1 MASKHI
7 YELGGRRFE
16 SFRAHQC
23 TFSGTYEP
31 RQRGALLFLP
41 SGFSPPTASEVVR
54 PIHGPNPRFARA
66 RLRRS
71 EFVPDEFVESFRAHQ
86 CTSAAHMSPANAG
99 LCCFC
104 LLDSHLR
111 LRRRLFG
118 PSMGRTLASRGPA
131 CGGPNSFLTNSS
143 NPSGRTNVLQR
154 HI

>member
-86 CTSAAHMSPANAG
+86 CTFSGTYQPRQRGALLFFAFRILTSDCVGGCAASYPYWGSIFPPRELKRPYLAPRNPA
-99 LCCFC
+99 
-104 LLDSHLR
+104 
-111 LRRRLFG
+111 
-118 PSMGRTLASRGPA
+118 
-131 CGGPNSFLTNSS
+131 
-143 NPSGRTNVLQR
+143 
-154 HI
+154 